1 VATPD
6 TERARERSSTLSHQP
21 ASLPSAGEY
30 LSPSKPSFSEGF
42 IVEGNVRPVHAGV
55 DSKGMAALSSGHLAT
70 DLAQGSLPALLP
82 FLTTKF
88 DLSYTMVGALV
99 LAATISSSIIQPAFG
114 FWSDARGA
122 LWLLPAGVAVAG
134 IGIGFASIAPS
145 YALVMLGVLASGLG
159 VAAYHP
165 EGSKFASYVSGRR
178 RASGMSLFSV
188 GGNIGFAIGP
198 LLASFFVI
206 TLGLGLEGGVFVA
219 VPGLIVAT
227 MLVVAIPHLARFAPD
242 EVAQARRNEVG
253 NDWRGTWMLL
263 AIVGLRS
270 LAHMGLFTFIPLY
283 EISRGESAIYGTRL
297 LSLFLFAGAIGTLL
311 GGPLADRVGRRR
323 VLLGSFIVSPPLI
336 ATYVLVGG
344 SIGVIALFLAGMA
357 VIGTFSVSLVMSQE
371 YMPGRVGMASGLSIG
386 LAIGLGGV
394 AAIGLGAVADAVD
407 LEAAVLTTAL
417 GPAVCIIL
425 TLLLPAP
432 RVRLQSEPEPAA
444 ASL

>member
-1 VATPD
+1 MT
-6 TERARERSSTLSHQP
+6 
-21 ASLPSAGEY
+21 
-30 LSPSKPSFSEGF
+30 
-42 IVEGNVRPVHAGV
+42 
-55 DSKGMAALSSGHLAT
+55 ALSSGHLAT

-82 FLTTKF
+82 FLTIRF

-122 LWLLPAGVAVAG
+122 LWLLPAGVALAG
-134 IGIGFASIAPS
+134 IGIAFASIAPS

-165 EGSKFASYVSGRR
+165 EGSKFASYVSGKR

-206 TLGLGLEGGVFVA
+206 TLGLGLDGGIFIA
-219 VPGLIVAT
+219 LPGLIVAGGL
-227 MLVVAIPHLARFAPD
+227 LVALPQLARFAPD
-242 EVAQARRNEVG
+242 DVAQARRSAAG
-253 NDWRGTWMLL
+253 NDWHGTLLLL

-283 EISRGESAIYGTRL
+283 EISRGNSTAYGTRL
-297 LSLFLFAGAIGTLL
+297 LALFLFAGALGTLL
-311 GGPLADRVGRRR
+311 GGPLADRIGRRR

-336 ATYVLVGG
+336 LTYVLVGG
-344 SIGVIALFLAGMA
+344 PIGGIALFLAGMA

-386 LAIGLGGV
+386 LAIGLGGIAAV
-394 AAIGLGAVADAVD
+394 ALGAIADAVN
-407 LEAAVLTTAL
+407 LETAVLVTAF
-417 GPAVCIIL
+417 GPAACIVL

-432 RVRLQSEPEPAA
+432 RKVRPAEPAA
-444 ASL
+444 VATPTY